1 MHQVIEMSDKEK
13 FELYMTLPKEN
24 LANMLI
30 ESNRMLSIL
39 VKPSLVMDVNN
50 NPTCQLKNHNY
61 IQKDEYWKSCTHC
74 GMLAPLRS

>member
-30 ESNRMLSIL
+30 ESNKMLSNL
-39 VKPSLVMDVNN
+39 VKPSLVIDTNN
-50 NPTCQLKNHNY
+50 LPTCHHNY

-74 GMLAPLRS
+74 GMLAPIKS